1 MTKLE
6 LLIETIEETGVI
18 VNRGTDDNG
27 RTWTCIR
34 LDGGVDVVFYDEDFD
49 SILVGGAI

>member
-18 VNRGTDDNG
+18 VIRGTDDKA
-27 RTWTCIR
+27 WTRIR
-34 LDGGVDVVFYDEDFD
+34 LDGGVDVIFYDEDFD